1 MKVRTKIVISANE
14 WETRVA
20 VFEQDRLV
28 EFYIERAEQQNLVG
42 RIYKGR
48 VENVVKGLRGA
59 FVNIGLRKNGF
70 LPLTEIPEFDIL
82 EGDEI
87 EEADTGTSRSRVP
100 EKLPARTITLREG
113 EEILVQVVKDP
124 FAEKGARLT
133 SLVSVPGRYL
143 VYFPNAQRIG
153 ISRRIADRRERSR
166 LRDAVRQFKNP
177 QAGLIIRTVAQEA
190 SVDDLRREYQ
200 ELERTW
206 EEIRQKAE
214 QHSAPALLYEEP
226 SIALKVVRDLLSE
239 QVEKVLVDYEPV
251 YQQLLSYVSR
261 VAPRFRRR
269 IEHYQGEVP
278 LLEFTGV
285 EAELER
291 LFHKRIW
298 LKGGGFITIDQT
310 EAMVA
315 IDVNTG
321 RSAQEEDPEKLIFE
335 TNLEAAAE
343 IARQIRLRDLAGL
356 IIIDFID
363 MQDPKNTE
371 RVVQEL
377 RNHLAHDRAKSDF
390 SKMSRFGLLEMTRER
405 TRPGMM
411 YLLFETCPVCQG
423 SGRVRSRSEVAMRI
437 ERLILTRLPK
447 LRGRKVRILAS
458 PMMTEFLTTEWFERL
473 SEFARRYE
481 LAIDVKTD
489 YQLAPTEFKLLTE
502 SG

>member
-1 MKVRTKIVISANE
+1 MKVKTKIAISTNE

-20 VFEQDRLV
+20 VFENERLV
-28 EFYIERAEQQNLVG
+28 EFYVERAEQQNLVG

-70 LPLTEIPEFDIL
+70 LPLTEIPEFDAL

-87 EEADTGTSRSRVP
+87 DEVGRSKIQP
-100 EKLPARTITLREG
+100 RTITLQEG

-133 SLVSVPGRYL
+133 SFVSIPGRFL

-153 ISRRIADRRERSR
+153 ISRRITDRRERSQ
-166 LRDAVRQFKNP
+166 LRDAVRRFKSP
-177 QAGLIIRTVAQEA
+177 HAGLIIRTAASEA
-190 SVDDLRREYQ
+190 SIDDLRLEYQ
-200 ELERTW
+200 ELERIW
-206 EEIRQKAE
+206 EEVRSRAE
-214 QHSAPALLYEEP
+214 KVRSPAVLYEEP
-226 SIALKVVRDLLSE
+226 SIAIKVVRDLLNE
-239 QVEKVLVDYEPV
+239 NVEKIILDNDVV
-251 YQQLLSYVSR
+251 YKQLSEYLNR

-269 IEHYQGEVP
+269 LEFYRGEIP
-278 LLEFTGV
+278 LLDYTGA
-285 EAELER
+285 EAELAT
-291 LFHKRIW
+291 LFQKRVW
-298 LKGGGFITIDQT
+298 LKSGGFITIDQT
-310 EAMVA
+310 EAMVV

-363 MQDPKNTE
+363 MEDPKNTE
-371 RVVQEL
+371 QVIQEL
-377 RNHLAHDRAKSDF
+377 KAYLASDRAKADF

-411 YLLFETCPVCQG
+411 YLLCETCPNCNG
-423 SGRVRSRSEVAMRI
+423 TGRVRSRADVAMEI
-437 ERLILTRLPK
+437 ERMIISRLPK
-447 LRGRKVRILAS
+447 LKGRRVRILTAPS
-458 PMMTEFLTTEWFERL
+458 LSEFLTSDWYERL
-473 SEFARRYE
+473 AEFARRYE

-489 YQLAPTEFKLLTE
+489 YQMAPAEFKLLTE
-502 SG
+502 SV